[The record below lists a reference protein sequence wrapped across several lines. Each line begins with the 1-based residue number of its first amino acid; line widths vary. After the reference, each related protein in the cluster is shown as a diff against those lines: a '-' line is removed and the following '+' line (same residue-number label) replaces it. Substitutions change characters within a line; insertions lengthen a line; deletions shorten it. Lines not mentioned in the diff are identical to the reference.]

1 MTIYRQMPLAVRT
14 IFGIYMLLL
23 LIPVLYMWAES
34 MITGRGKKTSLMT
47 AVPVLL
53 GILTFQGM
61 ADVEVVLEK
70 AEEQSMLGKF
80 AGNIAWIG
88 LTVWMIFLTAVVI
101 WTAVYQNRQRRNSI
115 TQESV
120 RESLDLL
127 SDGVCFYTDDGFP
140 VLINITMNRLY
151 GEIFGRGIMDGCK
164 VWKDIQVKSGRGG
177 IEFIGQCPSISVRLS
192 DGSIWNFQRKRIV
205 AGDSEFWELTACD
218 VTKEYVLNQELKVR
232 NEQLVRTNERLR
244 QFGKTVKRVT
254 RNEEI
259 LSAKM
264 KVHDE
269 VGRSLLQMR
278 FWLEQGAH
286 RKDARE
292 LLLIWKFI
300 SGQMKYG
307 GIMDDAGN
315 MDSVLEAAGK
325 LHVTLIRQGEFPSNS
340 KNAEVIIEAL
350 KECMNNTVKHADGRK
365 LYFSSWKDQ
374 KEYHACF
381 TNDGISPEGEILEKG
396 GLKNLRFA
404 VEEQGGS
411 MKITSFP
418 SFRLEIIFPEEEKE
432 F

>member
-1 MTIYRQMPLAVRT
+1 MPLAVRT
-14 IFGIYMLLL
+14 IFGIYILLL
-23 LIPVLYMWAES
+23 LIPALYMWAGS
-34 MITGRGKKTSLMT
+34 MITGSGKKISLVT
-47 AVPVLL
+47 AVPALL

-61 ADVEVVLEK
+61 ADVEIVLEE
-70 AEEQSMLGKF
+70 ADQQSLLGRF
-80 AGNIAWIG
+80 TGSSAWIG

-120 RESLDLL
+120 HESLDLL

-140 VLINITMNRLY
+140 VLINITMNRLC

-164 VWKDIQVKSGRGG
+164 VWKDIQAKRGKDG
-177 IEFIGQCPSISVRLS
+177 IEFIGQSPSISVRLN
-192 DGSIWNFQRKRIV
+192 DGSVWDFQRKRIM
-205 AGDSEFWELTACD
+205 AGDREFWELTACD
-218 VTKEYVLNQELKVR
+218 VTKEYVLNQELKAR
-232 NEQLVRTNERLR
+232 NEQLTRTNERLR
-244 QFGKTVKRVT
+244 QFGKNVKKVT

-259 LSAKM
+259 LAAKM

-269 VGRSLLQMR
+269 IGRSLLQMR
-278 FWLEQGAH
+278 FWIEQGAQ

-307 GIMDDAGN
+307 GIMDDTGN

-325 LHVTLIRQGEFPSNS
+325 LHVTLIRQGEFPASR

-350 KECMNNTVKHADGRK
+350 KECMNNTVKHAGGRK

-374 KEYHACF
+374 EEYHACF
-381 TNDGISPEGEILEKG
+381 TNDGISPEGEIREKG

-404 VEEQGGS
+404 VEEQGGF
-411 MKITSFP
+411 MKITSLP
-418 SFRLEIIFPEEEKE
+418 SFRLEIIFPEEEEEKE
-432 F
+432 L